1 MDPRFRF
8 DDATEVL
15 ESLAD
20 DIQSRIRTAI
30 PVTPTED
37 SDGHTISLQP
47 LTKLTRRKADGSLER
62 TALPVLSD
70 VPINHHGGG
79 GITVTH
85 PHKKGDEGVI
95 LVADRAIDAWH
106 QNGGEQGA
114 VDARMHSLSDGVYIP
129 GIRSDPRKLKG
140 VSTTST
146 QTRTDDKKSLHD
158 ISHTAI
164 TTIREEA
171 AHQVNGKAIQS
182 QKGSTTHTIDGTAI
196 QQLAKKFLHNC
207 GLG

>member
-8 DDATEVL
+8 DDTTEVL

-30 PVTPTED
+30 PVKPTQT

-47 LTKLTRRKADGSLER
+47 LTMLTRRKADGSMEK

-79 GITVTH
+79 GITTTH
-85 PHKKGDEGVI
+85 AHTPSDEGVY

-129 GIRSDPRKLKG
+129 GLRSDPRKLKG
-140 VSTTST
+140 VSTNST
-146 QTRTDDKKSLHD
+146 QTRTDDKQTLHD
-158 ISHTAI
+158 VSHTAV
-164 TTIREEA
+164 TAIRETA
-171 AHQVNGKAIQS
+171 AHQVNGAAVQS
-182 QKGSTTHTIDGTAI
+182 EKGGSQHAVDAQGV
-196 QQLAKKFLHNC
+196 QQRGSKFLWNC
-207 GLG
+207 